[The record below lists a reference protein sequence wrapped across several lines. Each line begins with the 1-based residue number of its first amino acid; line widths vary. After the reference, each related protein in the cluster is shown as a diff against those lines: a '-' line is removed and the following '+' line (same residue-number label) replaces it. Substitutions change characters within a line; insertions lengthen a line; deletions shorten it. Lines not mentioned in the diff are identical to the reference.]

1 MTPIQHIE
9 LHQGEFTKSELVIM
23 DYVLTHL
30 DKISDYPIATIAEKC
45 KVSKS
50 ALLRFCQKCG
60 FKGYSE
66 FRYEVS
72 RYIQSITQITES
84 DNVKTQTITNLYIEA
99 LNQLPTV
106 LSMAKLN
113 QLSQLILQARK
124 IKIYGIHETGLSAR
138 YFSYRL
144 ASVGIDSED
153 VTFTE
158 LFSEKASMSQEDD
171 LNIFLSLS
179 AETGVVKEAIQYASE
194 SGSRLVLITQDD
206 HHRFKNRINLDFIL
220 PTFHLDQKSAFV
232 DSQAIVLIAIDLI
245 INNVASHLSK
255 KKLKNDAN
263 R

>member
-30 DKISDYPIATIAEKC
+30 DKISAYPIATIAEKC

-99 LNQLPTV
+99 LN
-106 LSMAKLN
+106 
-113 QLSQLILQARK
+113 
-124 IKIYGIHETGLSAR
+124 
-138 YFSYRL
+138 
-144 ASVGIDSED
+144 
-153 VTFTE
+153 
-158 LFSEKASMSQEDD
+158 
-171 LNIFLSLS
+171 
-179 AETGVVKEAIQYASE
+179 
-194 SGSRLVLITQDD
+194 
-206 HHRFKNRINLDFIL
+206 
-220 PTFHLDQKSAFV
+220 
-232 DSQAIVLIAIDLI
+232 
-245 INNVASHLSK
+245 
-255 KKLKNDAN
+255 
-263 R
+263 